1 MLDAI
6 LSRVRGPKVP
16 LGVTAV
22 GLRTPADALRQAS
35 PASAL
40 RFHQPA
46 EELKRYGPRES
57 LRQAR
62 H

>member
-1 MLDAI
+1 MLDSI

-22 GLRTPADALRQAS
+22 GLRTPSEALNQAT

-40 RFHQPA
+40 KFHRPSD
-46 EELKRYGPRES
+46 ELQRYSPRES
-57 LRQAR
+57 LRQVR
-62 H
+62 R

>member
-16 LGVTAV
+16 VGVTAV
-22 GLRTPADALRQAS
+22 GLRTPAEALKQAS

-40 RFHQPA
+40 RFHSPA
-46 EELKRYGPRES
+46 EELKRYSPAES
-57 LRQAR
+57 LRQTR

>member
-1 MLDAI
+1 MLDSI

-22 GLRTPADALRQAS
+22 GLRTPSEALKQAT

-40 RFHQPA
+40 QFHRPKD
-46 EELKRYGPRES
+46 ELARYSPRES
-57 LRQAR
+57 LRQAAK
-62 H
+62 